1 MICRQSVGSSTL
13 FAIVGLVSVSQAAEI
28 DSNSQVGARFENG
41 IVAIVEN
48 RIITVGDVRREI
60 QPFLETIVK
69 EARNEAEFRMALEQ
83 TEDLVIQRLVDD
95 YLIVKDFY
103 SDDKRRL
110 PSSVVDN
117 EYQEKLMT
125 MFDGDR
131 SKFLA
136 YLKAIGKTRLEW
148 RNMLTEDIIVMVM
161 EGQKQKERSIISPV
175 KIENYYMQNRDRFYE
190 GDSMHLRMILL
201 KKVTD
206 ESDAVLQQTADT
218 IMRRLHDG
226 ADFAALAK
234 EFSQH
239 TSRERGGDMDWL
251 ARNDLRGEL
260 ADVAFSL
267 EKGEYSEPIRLDNQI
282 FILKLEDK
290 HLAGIKPLAEVRE
303 QIEQVLAQQLNN
315 EAREAWLERLRR
327 NAYVRYFN

>member
-1 MICRQSVGSSTL
+1 MTRIRTLGLSALLVTASVALTSH
-13 FAIVGLVSVSQAAEI
+13 AAEL
-28 DSNSQVGARFENG
+28 SSGSQVGARFENG

-48 RIITVGDVRREI
+48 RIITVGDIRREI
-60 QPFLETIVK
+60 EPILPTIASD
-69 EARNEAEFRMALEQ
+69 ARTPEEFRRALEQ
-83 TEDLVIQRLVDD
+83 AEDAVIQRLVDD

-103 SDDKRRL
+103 SDEKRRL

-117 EYQEKLMT
+117 EYQERLMT

-131 SKFLA
+131 SKLLA
-136 YLKAIGKTRLEW
+136 FLKAIGKTRLEW
-148 RNMLTEDIIVMVM
+148 RNMLTEEIIVSYMKS
-161 EGQKQKERSIISPV
+161 EKQRERSMVSPV
-175 KIENYYMQNRDRFYE
+175 KIENYYMQNRDKFFQ

-206 ESDAVLQQTADT
+206 ENSSVLEQTAET
-218 IMRRLHDG
+218 IMRRLREG

-239 TSRERGGDMDWL
+239 SSRERGGDMDWL
-251 ARNDLRGEL
+251 ARNDLREEL
-260 ADVAFSL
+260 AGVAFSL
-267 EKGEYSEPIRLDNQI
+267 DKGAYSEPIRLDDQI

-290 HLAGIKPLAEVRE
+290 RLAGIQPLSAVRE
-303 QIEQVLAQQLNN
+303 QIEGLLANQATSATH
-315 EAREAWLERLRR
+315 ERWLERLRR